1 MHSISSEQS
10 QVQVCQSESMSFQGK
25 VVLITGA
32 SSGIGAA
39 CAEYFAKDGAL
50 LALVGRNAEKSATVA
65 KKIQQIGVNVPL
77 VILADISVDSKRIIN
92 ETIGK
97 YGRLDILINNAAF
110 SIPGTIEN
118 MRVEDFDSVM
128 GTNVRGTV
136 LLTQLAVPYL
146 IVSKGNIVNVSSVVG
161 LRAFEGI
168 LAYSM
173 SKAALDQFTRC
184 AALELAS
191 KGVRV
196 NSVNPA
202 VIDTN
207 FHTIEFGLARNTPE
221 FASMR
226 ESQAQMHPIGRYGHT
241 EEVVEAIA
249 FLAKGN
255 AGFVTGVTL
264 PIDGGLSIK
273 SPIGGNPAKL
283 WKNE

>member
-1 MHSISSEQS
+1 
-10 QVQVCQSESMSFQGK
+10 MSFDGK

-32 SSGIGAA
+32 SSGIGAE
-39 CAEYFAKDGAL
+39 CAEYFAKEGAL
-50 LALVGRNAEKSATVA
+50 LALVGRNAENAVNVSR
-65 KKIQQIGVNVPL
+65 KIQQGGAKAVPL
-77 VILADISVDSKRIIN
+77 VILADISIDSKRIIN

-118 MRVEDFDSVM
+118 TRIEDFDSVM
-128 GTNVRGTV
+128 GTNVRGTL

-146 IVSKGNIVNVSSVVG
+146 IASKGNIVNVSSIVG
-161 LRAFEGI
+161 LRAFEGL
-168 LAYSM
+168 LAYCM

-184 AALELAS
+184 TALELAS

-207 FHTIEFGLARNTPE
+207 FQSTEFGISRNTPA
-221 FASMR
+221 FAAMR
-226 ESQAQMHPIGRYGHT
+226 ESQARMHPIGRVGQS
-241 EEVVEAIA
+241 EEVVAAIA
-249 FLAKGN
+249 FLAKEN
-255 AGFVTGVTL
+255 AGFVTGTTL

-273 SPIGGNPAKL
+273 SPVGGNPKEL
-283 WKNE
+283 WKS